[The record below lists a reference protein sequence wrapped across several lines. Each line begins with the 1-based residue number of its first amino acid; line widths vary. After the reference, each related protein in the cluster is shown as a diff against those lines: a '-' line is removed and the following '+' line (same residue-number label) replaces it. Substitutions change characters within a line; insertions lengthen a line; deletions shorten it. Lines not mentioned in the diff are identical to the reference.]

1 MPGAIVITGKVG
13 HSIPSRLRSL
23 VRYLSAGVINDLPL
37 QRQTHDSFDFQ
48 WRDTQD
54 GDWTASR
61 PELKEREPRLLC
73 EYTKLTPDW
82 FAGKRVLD
90 AGCGSGRFSWALA
103 HLGAHVTAVDQSASG
118 VEHTRAACA
127 EFGDRVRCLQHDLTK
142 PLPLDA
148 DFDLV
153 YSFGVLHH
161 TGDTYGAFSNI
172 SRLVKPGGYIFLML
186 YGEPDGDPGAFKYY
200 AEVERHR
207 RAVADKTLKDRY
219 EYFQEVKGREAGG
232 WFDAVSPGIND
243 TYPLH
248 EIKVW
253 LINHN
258 FIEIER
264 TIEHPS
270 HHVRARLS
278 SAAQRAVIS

>member
-1 MPGAIVITGKVG
+1 MSKKPDIQLMRYEIDYLLMEV
-13 HSIPSRLRSL
+13 SRLRSI
-23 VRYLSAGVINDLPL
+23 VRYLSADRSTTCRCSGKRTTVLIFNGAT
-37 QRQTHDSFDFQ
+37 RC
-48 WRDTQD
+48 D
-54 GDWTASR
+54 GDWTATR

-73 EYTKLTPDW
+73 QYTKLPADW

-118 VEHTRAACA
+118 VVHTRAACA
-127 EFGDRVRCLQHDLTK
+127 EFGEQVRCFQHDLTK
-142 PLPLDA
+142 PLPLDV
-148 DFDLV
+148 DFDFV
-153 YSFGVLHH
+153 FSFGVLHH
-161 TGDTYGAFSNI
+161 TGDTYGSFCNI
-172 SRLVKPGGYIFLML
+172 SRLLKPGGYIFLML
-186 YGEPDGDPGAFKYY
+186 YGEPESDPGAFSYY

-207 RAVADKTLKDRY
+207 RATADMTLKDRY
-219 EYFQEVKGREAGG
+219 EYFQRVKGAEAGG

-253 LINHN
+253 LVNHG
-258 FIEIER
+258 FVEIER

-270 HHVRARLS
+270 HHVRARL
-278 SAAQRAVIS
+278 APAV

>member
-1 MPGAIVITGKVG
+1 MSEDIDLQAMRHEMDYLLMEV
-13 HSIPSRLRSL
+13 SRLRSI
-23 VRYLSAGVINDLPL
+23 VRYLSAGVVNNLPL

-48 WRDTQD
+48 WGETSD
-54 GDWTASR
+54 GNWTTTR
-61 PELKEREPRLLC
+61 PELKEREPRVLLQ
-73 EYTKLTPDW
+73 YTKLPAEW

-118 VEHTRAACA
+118 IEQTRTACA
-127 EFGDRVRCLQHDLTK
+127 EFGDRVSCFQHDLTN
-142 PLPLDA
+142 PLPLEA

-161 TGDTYGAFSNI
+161 TGDTYGTFCNI

-186 YGEPDGDPGAFKYY
+186 YGEPEHDPGSYNYY

-207 RAVADKTLKDRY
+207 RATAALTLQERY
-219 EYFQEVKGREAGG
+219 QYFQREKGAEAGG

-253 LINHN
+253 LVNSG
-258 FIEIER
+258 FADIER
-264 TIEHPS
+264 TIDHPN
-270 HHVRARLS
+270 HHVRARL
-278 SAAQRAVIS
+278 APTP

>member
-1 MPGAIVITGKVG
+1 MSKKPDIQLMRYEMDYLLMEV
-13 HSIPSRLRSL
+13 SRLRSI
-23 VRYLSAGVINDLPL
+23 VRYLSADRINDLPL

-48 WRDTQD
+48 WGDTCD
-54 GDWTASR
+54 GDWTMTR
-61 PELKEREPRLLC
+61 PELKEREPQLLC
-73 EYTKLTPDW
+73 QYTKLPADW
-82 FAGKRVLD
+82 FAGKCVLD

-118 VEHTRAACA
+118 VAHTRAACA
-127 EFGDRVRCLQHDLTK
+127 EFGEQVRCFQHDLTK

-148 DFDLV
+148 DFDFV
-153 YSFGVLHH
+153 FSFGVLHH
-161 TGDTYGAFSNI
+161 TGDTYGSFCNI
-172 SRLVKPGGYIFLML
+172 SRLLKPGGYIFLML
-186 YGEPDGDPGAFKYY
+186 YGEPESDPGAFSYY

-207 RAVADKTLKDRY
+207 RATADMTLKDRY
-219 EYFQEVKGREAGG
+219 EYFRRVKGAEAGG

-253 LINHN
+253 LVNHG
-258 FIEIER
+258 FVEIER

-270 HHVRARLS
+270 HHVRARL
-278 SAAQRAVIS
+278 AAEV